1 VLIYALVLAKVRLLE
16 LLVVASQAAE
26 LALLFRILASA
37 LALLGYFH
45 ASPLLV
51 RNTDY
56 GS

>member
-1 VLIYALVLAKVRLLE
+1 MLIYALVLAKVRLSE